1 VAPNYTAGLK
11 TLFPDGKIRN
21 DLQLRSKEAKKL
33 SGIRSEVTRVFSD
46 YLSEEL
52 RKGGFGGAL
61 SKQQKATFK
70 RRTGAKGDISPDS
83 ILDLEGFEQLLK
95 EAGIRIPPVLQ
106 SKVLKGE
113 ALTGTSETKVTGI
126 GDTDD
131 IQVTS
136 AQIGGTDKA
145 NIERFKQAR
154 GSLLRLDGDKA
165 IDFFLSPS
173 LKKYRDVILASTQA
187 KFENATIVNFKETAA
202 NPFTVLFVSNP
213 LQGKPLNKA
222 TLKKYFTLSV
232 RQRRANDI
240 TQGVRIEIRTNAA
253 FTAELKKQGTD
264 ITKAVILAHQKINKD
279 KTFGQGFLNY
289 VKKRVQGQTG
299 QAPISTKDPANW
311 LAFAVAFAREFDK
324 NPLSIK
330 TNVQSPT
337 SGITQAGG
345 LSLKDLGKK
354 REKKALQKEITA
366 AQLTALVY
374 KRLGTIMPR
383 GPVGGPP
390 LSGTILTERTG
401 RFRRSVQ
408 VIPLLRQNLIRFT
421 YDPIYQ
427 THISTPRNPDTF
439 VGKTIREIV
448 QGKVAQAFR
457 LERF

>member
-1 VAPNYTAGLK
+1 VAVNYTAGLK
-11 TLFPDGKIRN
+11 SIFPNGKIRN

-33 SGIRSEVTRVFSD
+33 SGIRTKVTRIFSD
-46 YLSEEL
+46 YISEEL

-70 RRTGAKGDISPDS
+70 RRTGAKGEIAPDG

-95 EAGIRIPPVLQ
+95 EAGIKIPPVLQ
-106 SKVLKGE
+106 SRILKGE
-113 ALTGTSETKVTGI
+113 ALTGTFEAKVSGV
-126 GDTDD
+126 GDTDE

-154 GSLLRLDGDKA
+154 GALKRLDGDKA
-165 IDFFLSPS
+165 IDFLLAPS
-173 LKKYRDVILASTQA
+173 IKTYKDVLLASTKA
-187 KFENATIVNFKETAA
+187 KFENATIVNYKETAS
-202 NPFTVLFVSNP
+202 NPFEVLFVPNP
-213 LQGKPLNKA
+213 LQGKTLNKA
-222 TLKKYFTLSV
+222 TLKKYFNVSI
-232 RQRRANDI
+232 RQRNADDI
-240 TQGVRIEIRTNAA
+240 TQGVRIEIKTNAA
-253 FTAELKKQGTD
+253 FTTELKKQATN
-264 ITKAVILAHQKINKD
+264 ITKAVVLAHQKINKD

-289 VKKRVQGQTG
+289 VKKRFRGETG
-299 QAPISTKDPANW
+299 QKPISPKDPGEW

-324 NPLSIK
+324 NPLAIK
-330 TNVQSPT
+330 TNVAQPNK
-337 SGITQAGG
+337 SGQQAGG
-345 LSLKDLGKK
+345 LGLKDL
-354 REKKALQKEITA
+354 EKPKERKDLQKEITA

-374 KRLGTIMPR
+374 KRLGTVMPR

-408 VIPLLRQNLIRFT
+408 VFPQLRNNLIRFT
-421 YDPIYQ
+421 YDPIYK
-427 THISTPRNPDTF
+427 THINTPRNPDTF

-448 QGKVAQAFR
+448 QGKIAQAFR